1 MKELDK
7 IFSFKSSGIKLGAG
21 KLLISEPFMPD
32 YYFKRSVIY
41 LADHNQEEG
50 SFGLIINKKT
60 EYTLDEV
67 SNEFGDFQADVYL
80 GGPVQTNSLFYLH
93 KRGDLIE
100 DSLEISKGVFW
111 GGNFDQ
117 LVRLIK
123 DRILKEDEIR
133 FFLGYA
139 GWNPEQLKREIDE
152 KSWLVSQV
160 KANDIF
166 STQPDKLWSKC
177 IQKMGTDFSHWLNFP
192 TNPQWN

>member
-117 LVRLIK
+117 LVRLVK
-123 DRILKEDEIR
+123 DRTLKVDEIR

-160 KANDIF
+160 TANDIF

-177 IQKMGTDFSHWLNFP
+177 IQKMGSDFSHWLNFP